1 MCVCQFLKGA
11 ESGEV
16 AALGRFEDAIL
27 LRAEDETGK
36 FLWQMDAGE
45 RAACLARQRELL
57 ERVSAADADVYVL
70 DEAIDAMQAGAF
82 SAETLLERVKAL
94 RGRGE
99 VALTG
104 HEAPEA
110 LLSGADYITRMQK
123 LRHPYDHGHPRP
135 ARHRVLTEGKDMIRF
150 LAKILMDDPDKY
162 DEPGV
167 RRVYGMLCGAVGIGL
182 NILLFAAKYLAG
194 LLSHSIAITADAFNN
209 SRTRGRRSS
218 RCWASKSPGARP
230 TANIRLDTDRRSTWP
245 G

>member
-1 MCVCQFLKGA
+1 MGLVHIYFGDGKGKTTAALGLALRALGDGLRVCVCQFLKDA

-16 AALGRFEDAIL
+16 AALGRFESAIL

-94 RGRGE
+94 CGRGE

-123 LRHPYDHGHPRP
+123 LRHPYDHGIR
-135 ARHRVLTEGKDMIRF
+135 ARR
-150 LAKILMDDPDKY
+150 
-162 DEPGV
+162 
-167 RRVYGMLCGAVGIGL
+167 GIE
-182 NILLFAAKYLAG
+182 Y
-194 LLSHSIAITADAFNN
+194 
-209 SRTRGRRSS
+209 
-218 RCWASKSPGARP
+218 
-230 TANIRLDTDRRSTWP
+230 
-245 G
+245 